1 MQQVRGRGLKQLEI
15 LFGYIFLLFP
25 PERSW
30 GPHLKKLRKPQPP
43 PLNDGPVH
51 HSWHDK
57 YVISIL
63 VFTYFQRDG
72 AYWLPLTELSWI
84 PYVFGCAA
92 CLVAPPSSGTIP
104 HAHLLLMGFN
114 LV

>member
-15 LFGYIFLLFP
+15 LFGYIFLLFSC
-25 PERSW
+25 ERSW

-43 PLNDGPVH
+43 PLNDG
-51 HSWHDK
+51 
-57 YVISIL
+57 IL
-63 VFTYFQRDG
+63 VFTDFQGDG
-72 AYWLPLTELSWI
+72 AFWLPLTELSWI